1 MVKHFNN
8 LQKMKLSIT
17 DASKPGY
24 FGKPITFNNKDILNE
39 SINICYVLK
48 NKTAYINNL
57 VIYLR

>member
-1 MVKHFNN
+1 
-8 LQKMKLSIT
+8 MKLSIT

-24 FGKPITFNNKDILNE
+24 FENPITFNNKHILDE
-39 SINICYVLK
+39 SINIGYILK